1 MYILYIGRE
10 NFSPRRIISV
20 KIIYK
25 VILMDRLVQLLL
37 KRLTPLWETIY
48 FFYQRFI
55 GYHRIASWFDMA
67 SGTTYYFLLGFLPF
81 LVFTVNLMLFVM
93 ASQVDAIYGIAAH
106 YLPERMAGPLMSD
119 ITRIMAS
126 RSSLWMWVT
135 GIFSLYSFVQGLVIL
150 TRATDSLDYAHTEAM
165 ARNDRHNILVYA
177 KGIVFTFGLMVVIF
191 LSLGLPVFGN
201 SLVYYLNES
210 TQFPSVF
217 LWLWNFL
224 RVFLPFVVLVVWLTF
239 FYIFAPHSYTP
250 PFRQAFI
257 TALLVTFLWLAV
269 TGIYSWCMTL
279 IPSMGIAYGS
289 LFGLFALF
297 VWFKF
302 IVSFIIYGIEFL
314 MALNEIELR
323 HKIAA
328 LQAQKTPSD

>member
-1 MYILYIGRE
+1 
-10 NFSPRRIISV
+10 
-20 KIIYK
+20 
-25 VILMDRLVQLLL
+25 MDKLVASIL

-48 FFYQRFI
+48 FFYQRFTA
-55 GYHRIASWFDMA
+55 YHSISSWFDMA

-93 ASQVDAIYGIAAH
+93 ASQVDAIYGMASH

-135 GIFSLYSFVQGLVIL
+135 GLFSLYSFVQGLVIL
-150 TRATDSLDYAHTEAM
+150 TRATDSLDYANTAAM
-165 ARNDRHNILVYA
+165 ARDNRHNILVYA
-177 KGIVFTFGLMVVIF
+177 KGIIFTFGLMVVIF

-201 SLVYYLNES
+201 SLVYYLNEDG
-210 TQFPSVF
+210 QLPAFF
-217 LWLWNFL
+217 LGLWNFL

-257 TALLVTFLWLAV
+257 TALLVTFLWLAA
-269 TGIYSWCMTL
+269 TGIYGWCMTL

-314 MALNEIELR
+314 MALNEMELR
-323 HKIAA
+323 NKIAA
-328 LQAQKTPSD
+328 MQAQNNS

>member
-1 MYILYIGRE
+1 
-10 NFSPRRIISV
+10 
-20 KIIYK
+20 
-25 VILMDRLVQLLL
+25 MDKLVQSLL
-37 KRLTPLWETIY
+37 KRLTPLWETLY
-48 FFYQRFI
+48 FFYQRFTD
-55 GYHRIASWFDMA
+55 YHRIASWFDMA

-93 ASQVDAIYGIAAH
+93 AAQVDAIYGVAAH

-135 GIFSLYSFVQGLVIL
+135 GLFSLYSFVQGLVIL
-150 TRATDSLDYAHTEAM
+150 TRATDSLDYAQTENI
-165 ARNDRHNILVYA
+165 ARDNRHNVLVYA
-177 KGIVFTFGLMVVIF
+177 KGIIFTFGLMVVII

-210 TQFPSVF
+210 SHFPAFF

-250 PFRQAFI
+250 PFRQALI
-257 TALLVTFLWLAV
+257 TALLVTCLWLAV
-269 TGIYSWCMTL
+269 TGIYGWFMTL

-323 HKIAA
+323 RKIAA
-328 LQAQKTPSD
+328 LQAKQAK

>member
-1 MYILYIGRE
+1 
-10 NFSPRRIISV
+10 
-20 KIIYK
+20 
-25 VILMDRLVQLLL
+25 MDKLVASIL

-48 FFYQRFI
+48 FFYQRFTA
-55 GYHRIASWFDMA
+55 YHSISSWFDMA

-93 ASQVDAIYGIAAH
+93 ASQVDAIYGMASH

-135 GIFSLYSFVQGLVIL
+135 GLFSLYSFVQGLVIL
-150 TRATDSLDYAHTEAM
+150 TRATASLDYANTAAM
-165 ARNDRHNILVYA
+165 ARDNRHNILVYA
-177 KGIVFTFGLMVVIF
+177 KGIIFTFGLMVVIF

-201 SLVYYLNES
+201 SLVYYLNEDG
-210 TQFPSVF
+210 QLPAFF
-217 LWLWNFL
+217 LGLWNFL

-257 TALLVTFLWLAV
+257 TALLVTFLWLAA
-269 TGIYSWCMTL
+269 TGIYGWCMTL

-314 MALNEIELR
+314 MALNEMELR

-328 LQAQKTPSD
+328 MQAQNNS

>member
-1 MYILYIGRE
+1 
-10 NFSPRRIISV
+10 
-20 KIIYK
+20 
-25 VILMDRLVQLLL
+25 MDKLVASIL

-48 FFYQRFI
+48 FFYQRFTA
-55 GYHRIASWFDMA
+55 YHSISSWFDMA

-81 LVFTVNLMLFVM
+81 LVFTVNLMLFIM
-93 ASQVDAIYGIAAH
+93 ASQVDAIYGMASH

-135 GIFSLYSFVQGLVIL
+135 GLFSLYSFVQGLVIL
-150 TRATDSLDYAHTEAM
+150 TRATDSLDYANTAAM
-165 ARNDRHNILVYA
+165 ARDNRHNILVYA
-177 KGIVFTFGLMVVIF
+177 KGIIFTFGLMVVIF

-201 SLVYYLNES
+201 SLVYYLNEDG
-210 TQFPSVF
+210 QLPAFF
-217 LWLWNFL
+217 LGLWNFL

-257 TALLVTFLWLAV
+257 TALLVTFLWLAA

-314 MALNEIELR
+314 MALNEMELR

-328 LQAQKTPSD
+328 MQSQNNS

>member
-1 MYILYIGRE
+1 MDIGKE
-10 NFSPRRIISV
+10 
-20 KIIYK
+20 K
-25 VILMDRLVQLLL
+25 VMDKLVQSLL
-37 KRLTPLWETIY
+37 KRLTPLWETLY
-48 FFYQRFI
+48 FFYQRFTD
-55 GYHRIASWFDMA
+55 YHRIASWFDMA

-93 ASQVDAIYGIAAH
+93 AAQVDAICGVAAH

-135 GIFSLYSFVQGLVIL
+135 GLFSLYSFVQGLVIL
-150 TRATDSLDYAHTEAM
+150 TRATDSLDYAQTENI
-165 ARNDRHNILVYA
+165 ARDNRHNVLVYA
-177 KGIVFTFGLMVVIF
+177 KGIIFTFGLMVVIF

-210 TQFPSVF
+210 SHFPAFF

-250 PFRQAFI
+250 PFRQALI
-257 TALLVTFLWLAV
+257 TALLVTCLWLAV
-269 TGIYSWCMTL
+269 TGIYGWFMTL

-323 HKIAA
+323 RKIAA
-328 LQAQKTPSD
+328 LQAKQAK

>member
-1 MYILYIGRE
+1 
-10 NFSPRRIISV
+10 
-20 KIIYK
+20 
-25 VILMDRLVQLLL
+25 MDKLVASIL

-48 FFYQRFI
+48 FFYQRFTA
-55 GYHRIASWFDMA
+55 YHSISSWFDMA

-81 LVFTVNLMLFVM
+81 LLFTVNLMLFVM
-93 ASQVDAIYGIAAH
+93 VSQVDAIYGMASP

-135 GIFSLYSFVQGLVIL
+135 GLFSLYSFVQGLVIL
-150 TRATDSLDYAHTEAM
+150 TRATDSLDYANTAAM
-165 ARNDRHNILVYA
+165 ARDNRHNILVYA
-177 KGIVFTFGLMVVIF
+177 KGIIFTFGLMVVIF

-201 SLVYYLNES
+201 SLVYYLNEDG
-210 TQFPSVF
+210 QLPAFF
-217 LWLWNFL
+217 LGLWNFL

-257 TALLVTFLWLAV
+257 TALLVTFLWLAA

-314 MALNEIELR
+314 MALNEMELR

-328 LQAQKTPSD
+328 MQAQNNS

>member
-1 MYILYIGRE
+1 
-10 NFSPRRIISV
+10 
-20 KIIYK
+20 
-25 VILMDRLVQLLL
+25 MDKLVQSLL
-37 KRLTPLWETIY
+37 KRLTPLWETLY
-48 FFYQRFI
+48 FFYQRFTD
-55 GYHRIASWFDMA
+55 YHRIASWFDMA

-93 ASQVDAIYGIAAH
+93 AAQVDAIYGVAAH

-135 GIFSLYSFVQGLVIL
+135 GLFSLYSFVQGLVIL
-150 TRATDSLDYAHTEAM
+150 TRATDSLDYAQTENI
-165 ARNDRHNILVYA
+165 ARDNRHNVLVYA
-177 KGIVFTFGLMVVIF
+177 KGIIFTFGLMVVIF

-210 TQFPSVF
+210 SHFPTFF

-250 PFRQAFI
+250 PFRQALI
-257 TALLVTFLWLAV
+257 TALLVTCLWLAV
-269 TGIYSWCMTL
+269 TGIYGWFMTL

-323 HKIAA
+323 RKIAA
-328 LQAQKTPSD
+328 LQAKQAK

>member
-1 MYILYIGRE
+1 
-10 NFSPRRIISV
+10 
-20 KIIYK
+20 
-25 VILMDRLVQLLL
+25 MDKLVASIL

-48 FFYQRFI
+48 FFYQRFTA
-55 GYHRIASWFDMA
+55 YHSISSWFDMA

-93 ASQVDAIYGIAAH
+93 ASQVDAIYGMASH

-135 GIFSLYSFVQGLVIL
+135 GLFSLYSFVQGLVIL
-150 TRATDSLDYAHTEAM
+150 TRATDSLDYANTAAM
-165 ARNDRHNILVYA
+165 ARDNRHNILVYA
-177 KGIVFTFGLMVVIF
+177 KGIIFTFGLMVVIF

-201 SLVYYLNES
+201 SLVYYLNEDG
-210 TQFPSVF
+210 QLPAFF
-217 LWLWNFL
+217 LGLWNFL

-257 TALLVTFLWLAV
+257 TALLVTFLWLAA
-269 TGIYSWCMTL
+269 TGIYGWCMTL

-314 MALNEIELR
+314 MALN
-323 HKIAA
+323 
-328 LQAQKTPSD
+328 

>member
-1 MYILYIGRE
+1 
-10 NFSPRRIISV
+10 
-20 KIIYK
+20 
-25 VILMDRLVQLLL
+25 MDKLVQSLL
-37 KRLTPLWETIY
+37 KRLTPLWETLY
-48 FFYQRFI
+48 FFYQRFTD
-55 GYHRIASWFDMA
+55 YHRIASWFDMA

-93 ASQVDAIYGIAAH
+93 AAQVDAIYGVAAH

-135 GIFSLYSFVQGLVIL
+135 GLFSLYSFVQGLVIL
-150 TRATDSLDYAHTEAM
+150 TRATDSLDYAQTENI
-165 ARNDRHNILVYA
+165 ARDNRHNVLVYA
-177 KGIVFTFGLMVVIF
+177 KGIIFTFGLMVVIF
-191 LSLGLPVFGN
+191 HSLGLPVFGN

-210 TQFPSVF
+210 SHFPAFF

-250 PFRQAFI
+250 PFRQALI
-257 TALLVTFLWLAV
+257 TALLVTCLWLAV
-269 TGIYSWCMTL
+269 TGIYGWFMTL

-323 HKIAA
+323 RKIAA
-328 LQAQKTPSD
+328 LQAKQAK

>member
-1 MYILYIGRE
+1 
-10 NFSPRRIISV
+10 
-20 KIIYK
+20 
-25 VILMDRLVQLLL
+25 MDKLVASIL

-48 FFYQRFI
+48 FFYQRFTA
-55 GYHRIASWFDMA
+55 YHSISSWFDMA

-93 ASQVDAIYGIAAH
+93 ASQVDAIYGMASH
-106 YLPERMAGPLMSD
+106 YLPERMAGPIMSD

-135 GIFSLYSFVQGLVIL
+135 GLFSLYSFVQGLVIL
-150 TRATDSLDYAHTEAM
+150 TRATDSLDYANTAAM
-165 ARNDRHNILVYA
+165 ARDNRHNILVYA
-177 KGIVFTFGLMVVIF
+177 KGIIFTFGLMVVIF

-201 SLVYYLNES
+201 SLVYYLNEDG
-210 TQFPSVF
+210 QLPAFF
-217 LWLWNFL
+217 LGLWNFL

-257 TALLVTFLWLAV
+257 TALLVTFLWLAA

-314 MALNEIELR
+314 MALNEMELR

-328 LQAQKTPSD
+328 MQAQNIS

>member
-1 MYILYIGRE
+1 
-10 NFSPRRIISV
+10 
-20 KIIYK
+20 
-25 VILMDRLVQLLL
+25 MDKLVASIL

-48 FFYQRFI
+48 FFYQRFTA
-55 GYHRIASWFDMA
+55 YHSISSWFDMA

-93 ASQVDAIYGIAAH
+93 ASQVDAIYGMASH

-135 GIFSLYSFVQGLVIL
+135 GLFSLYSFVQGLVIL
-150 TRATDSLDYAHTEAM
+150 TRATDSLDYANTAAM
-165 ARNDRHNILVYA
+165 ARDNRHNILVYA
-177 KGIVFTFGLMVVIF
+177 KGIIFTFGLMVVIF

-201 SLVYYLNES
+201 SLVYYLNEDG
-210 TQFPSVF
+210 QLPAFF
-217 LWLWNFL
+217 LGLWNFL

-257 TALLVTFLWLAV
+257 TALLVTFLWLAA

-323 HKIAA
+323 RKIAA
-328 LQAQKTPSD
+328 LQAKQAK

>member
-1 MYILYIGRE
+1 
-10 NFSPRRIISV
+10 
-20 KIIYK
+20 
-25 VILMDRLVQLLL
+25 MDKLVQSLL
-37 KRLTPLWETIY
+37 KRLTPLWETLY
-48 FFYQRFI
+48 FFYQRFTD
-55 GYHRIASWFDMA
+55 YHRIASWFDMA

-93 ASQVDAIYGIAAH
+93 AAQVDAIYGVAAH

-135 GIFSLYSFVQGLVIL
+135 GLFSLYSFVQGLVIL
-150 TRATDSLDYAHTEAM
+150 TRATDSLDYAQTENI
-165 ARNDRHNILVYA
+165 ARDNRHNVLVYA
-177 KGIVFTFGLMVVIF
+177 KGIIFTFGLMVVIF

-210 TQFPSVF
+210 SHFPAFF

-250 PFRQAFI
+250 PFRQALI
-257 TALLVTFLWLAV
+257 TALLVTCLWLAV
-269 TGIYSWCMTL
+269 TGIYGWFMTL

-302 IVSFIIYGIEFL
+302 IVSFIIYGIEFI

-323 HKIAA
+323 RKIAA
-328 LQAQKTPSD
+328 LQAKQAK

>member
-1 MYILYIGRE
+1 
-10 NFSPRRIISV
+10 
-20 KIIYK
+20 
-25 VILMDRLVQLLL
+25 MDKLVQSLL
-37 KRLTPLWETIY
+37 KRLTPLWETLY
-48 FFYQRFI
+48 FFYQRFTD
-55 GYHRIASWFDMA
+55 YHRIASWFDMA

-93 ASQVDAIYGIAAH
+93 AAQVDAIYGVAAH

-135 GIFSLYSFVQGLVIL
+135 GLFSLYSFVQGLVIL
-150 TRATDSLDYAHTEAM
+150 TRATDSLDYAQTENI
-165 ARNDRHNILVYA
+165 ARDNRHNVLVYA
-177 KGIVFTFGLMVVIF
+177 KGIIFTFGLMVVIF

-210 TQFPSVF
+210 SHFPSFF

-250 PFRQAFI
+250 PFRQALI
-257 TALLVTFLWLAV
+257 TALLVTCLWLAV
-269 TGIYSWCMTL
+269 TGIYGWFMTL

-323 HKIAA
+323 RKIAA
-328 LQAQKTPSD
+328 LQAKQAK

>member
-1 MYILYIGRE
+1 
-10 NFSPRRIISV
+10 
-20 KIIYK
+20 
-25 VILMDRLVQLLL
+25 MDKLVQSLL
-37 KRLTPLWETIY
+37 KRLTPLWETLY
-48 FFYQRFI
+48 FFYQRFTD
-55 GYHRIASWFDMA
+55 YHRIASWFDMA

-93 ASQVDAIYGIAAH
+93 AAQVDAIYGVAAH

-135 GIFSLYSFVQGLVIL
+135 GLFSLYSFVQGLVIL
-150 TRATDSLDYAHTEAM
+150 TRATDSLDYAQTENI
-165 ARNDRHNILVYA
+165 ARDNRHNVLVYA
-177 KGIVFTFGLMVVIF
+177 KGIIFTFGLMVVIF

-210 TQFPSVF
+210 SHFPAFF

-224 RVFLPFVVLVVWLTF
+224 RVFLPFVVLVVWLTL

-250 PFRQAFI
+250 PFRQALI
-257 TALLVTFLWLAV
+257 TALLVTCLWLAV
-269 TGIYSWCMTL
+269 TGIYGWFMTL

-323 HKIAA
+323 RKIAA
-328 LQAQKTPSD
+328 LQAKQAK

>member
-1 MYILYIGRE
+1 MDIGKE
-10 NFSPRRIISV
+10 
-20 KIIYK
+20 K
-25 VILMDRLVQLLL
+25 VMDKLVQSLL
-37 KRLTPLWETIY
+37 KRLTPLWETLY
-48 FFYQRFI
+48 FFYQRFTD
-55 GYHRIASWFDMA
+55 YHRIASWFDMA

-93 ASQVDAIYGIAAH
+93 ATQVDAIYGVAAH

-135 GIFSLYSFVQGLVIL
+135 GLFSLYSFVQGLVIL
-150 TRATDSLDYAHTEAM
+150 TRATDSLDYAQTENI
-165 ARNDRHNILVYA
+165 ARDNRHNVLVYA
-177 KGIVFTFGLMVVIF
+177 KGIIFTFGLMVVIF

-210 TQFPSVF
+210 SHFPAFF

-250 PFRQAFI
+250 PFRQALI
-257 TALLVTFLWLAV
+257 TALLVTCLWLAV
-269 TGIYSWCMTL
+269 TGIYGWFMTL

-323 HKIAA
+323 RKIAA
-328 LQAQKTPSD
+328 LQAKQAK

>member
-1 MYILYIGRE
+1 MDIGKE
-10 NFSPRRIISV
+10 
-20 KIIYK
+20 K
-25 VILMDRLVQLLL
+25 VMDKLVQSLL
-37 KRLTPLWETIY
+37 KRLTPLWETLY
-48 FFYQRFI
+48 FFYQRFTD
-55 GYHRIASWFDMA
+55 YHRIASWFDMA

-93 ASQVDAIYGIAAH
+93 AAQVDAIYGVAAH

-135 GIFSLYSFVQGLVIL
+135 GLFSLYSFVQGLVIL
-150 TRATDSLDYAHTEAM
+150 TRATDSLDYAQTENI
-165 ARNDRHNILVYA
+165 ARDNRHNVLVYA
-177 KGIVFTFGLMVVIF
+177 KGIIFTFGLMVVIF

-210 TQFPSVF
+210 SHFPAFF

-257 TALLVTFLWLAV
+257 TALLVTCLWLAV
-269 TGIYSWCMTL
+269 TGIYGWFMTL

-323 HKIAA
+323 RKIAA
-328 LQAQKTPSD
+328 LQAKQAK

>member
-1 MYILYIGRE
+1 
-10 NFSPRRIISV
+10 
-20 KIIYK
+20 
-25 VILMDRLVQLLL
+25 MDKLIASIL

-48 FFYQRFI
+48 FFYQRFTA
-55 GYHRIASWFDMA
+55 YHSISSWFDMA

-93 ASQVDAIYGIAAH
+93 ASQVDAIYGMASH

-135 GIFSLYSFVQGLVIL
+135 GLFSLYSFVQGLVIL
-150 TRATDSLDYAHTEAM
+150 TRATDSLDYANTAAM
-165 ARNDRHNILVYA
+165 ARDNRHNILVYA
-177 KGIVFTFGLMVVIF
+177 KGIIFTFGLMVVIF

-201 SLVYYLNES
+201 SLVYYLNEDG
-210 TQFPSVF
+210 QLPAFF
-217 LWLWNFL
+217 LGLWNFL

-257 TALLVTFLWLAV
+257 TALLVTFLWLAA

-314 MALNEIELR
+314 MALNEMELR

-328 LQAQKTPSD
+328 IQAQNNS

>member
-1 MYILYIGRE
+1 
-10 NFSPRRIISV
+10 
-20 KIIYK
+20 
-25 VILMDRLVQLLL
+25 MDKLVQSLL
-37 KRLTPLWETIY
+37 KRLTPLWETLY
-48 FFYQRFI
+48 FFYQRFTD
-55 GYHRIASWFDMA
+55 YHRIASWFDMA

-93 ASQVDAIYGIAAH
+93 AAQVDAIYGVAAH

-135 GIFSLYSFVQGLVIL
+135 GLFSLYSFVQGLVIL
-150 TRATDSLDYAHTEAM
+150 TRATDSLDYAQTENI
-165 ARNDRHNILVYA
+165 ARDNRHNVLVYA
-177 KGIVFTFGLMVVIF
+177 KGIIFTFGLMVVIF

-201 SLVYYLNES
+201 SLVYYLDES
-210 TQFPSVF
+210 SHFPAFF

-250 PFRQAFI
+250 PFRQALI
-257 TALLVTFLWLAV
+257 TALLVTCLWLAV
-269 TGIYSWCMTL
+269 TGIYGWFMTL

-323 HKIAA
+323 RKIAA
-328 LQAQKTPSD
+328 LQAKQAK

>member
-1 MYILYIGRE
+1 
-10 NFSPRRIISV
+10 
-20 KIIYK
+20 
-25 VILMDRLVQLLL
+25 MDKLVQSLL
-37 KRLTPLWETIY
+37 KRLTPLWETLY

-55 GYHRIASWFDMA
+55 DYHRISSWFDMA

-93 ASQVDAIYGIAAH
+93 ATQVDALYGMAAH
-106 YLPERMAGPLMSD
+106 YLPDRMAGPLMGD
-119 ITRIMAS
+119 IKRIMDS
-126 RSSLWMWVT
+126 RSTLWMWVT
-135 GIFSLYSFVQGLVIL
+135 GLFSLYSFVQGLVIL
-150 TRATDSLDYAHTEAM
+150 TRATDSLDYANTAAM
-165 ARNDRHNILVYA
+165 ARDDRHNILIYA
-177 KGIVFTFGLMVVIF
+177 KGIIFTFGLMVVIF

-201 SLVYYLNES
+201 SLVYLLNES
-210 TQFPSVF
+210 SHFPAFF
-217 LWLWNFL
+217 LTLWNFL
-224 RVFLPFVVLVVWLTF
+224 RVFLPFVVLVVWLTG

-257 TALLVTFLWLAV
+257 TALLVTFLWLAA

-279 IPSMGIAYGS
+279 IPGMGIAYGS

-314 MALNEIELR
+314 MAFNEMELR
-323 HKIAA
+323 HKVAA
-328 LQAQKTPSD
+328 IQAGKKPLP

>member
-1 MYILYIGRE
+1 
-10 NFSPRRIISV
+10 
-20 KIIYK
+20 
-25 VILMDRLVQLLL
+25 MDKLVASIL

-48 FFYQRFI
+48 FFYQRFTA
-55 GYHRIASWFDMA
+55 YHSISSWFDMA

-93 ASQVDAIYGIAAH
+93 ASQVDAIYGMASH

-135 GIFSLYSFVQGLVIL
+135 GLFSLYSFVQGLVIL
-150 TRATDSLDYAHTEAM
+150 TRATDSLDYANTAAM
-165 ARNDRHNILVYA
+165 ARDNRHNILVYA
-177 KGIVFTFGLMVVIF
+177 KGIIFTFGLMVVIF

-201 SLVYYLNES
+201 SLVYYLNEDG
-210 TQFPSVF
+210 QLPAFF
-217 LWLWNFL
+217 LGLWNFL

-257 TALLVTFLWLAV
+257 TALLVTFLWLAA

-314 MALNEIELR
+314 MALNEMELR

-328 LQAQKTPSD
+328 MQAQNNS

>member
-1 MYILYIGRE
+1 
-10 NFSPRRIISV
+10 
-20 KIIYK
+20 
-25 VILMDRLVQLLL
+25 MDKLVQSLL
-37 KRLTPLWETIY
+37 KRLTPLWETLY
-48 FFYQRFI
+48 FFYQRFTD
-55 GYHRIASWFDMA
+55 YHRIASWFDMA

-93 ASQVDAIYGIAAH
+93 AAQVDAIYGVAAH

-135 GIFSLYSFVQGLVIL
+135 GLFSLYSFVQGLVIL
-150 TRATDSLDYAHTEAM
+150 TRATDSLDYAQTENI
-165 ARNDRHNILVYA
+165 ARDNRHNVLVYA
-177 KGIVFTFGLMVVIF
+177 KGIIFTFGLMVVIF

-210 TQFPSVF
+210 SHFPAFF

-250 PFRQAFI
+250 PFRQALI
-257 TALLVTFLWLAV
+257 TALLVTCLWLAV
-269 TGIYSWCMTL
+269 TGIYGWFMTL
-279 IPSMGIAYGS
+279 IPNMGIAYGS

-323 HKIAA
+323 RKIAA
-328 LQAQKTPSD
+328 LQAKQAK

>member
-1 MYILYIGRE
+1 
-10 NFSPRRIISV
+10 
-20 KIIYK
+20 
-25 VILMDRLVQLLL
+25 MDKLVASIL

-48 FFYQRFI
+48 FFYQRFTA
-55 GYHRIASWFDMA
+55 YHSISSWFDMA

-81 LVFTVNLMLFVM
+81 LVFTVNLMLFIM
-93 ASQVDAIYGIAAH
+93 ASQVDAIYGMASH

-135 GIFSLYSFVQGLVIL
+135 GLFSLYSFVQGLVIL
-150 TRATDSLDYAHTEAM
+150 TRATDSLDYANTAAM
-165 ARNDRHNILVYA
+165 ARDNRHNILVYA
-177 KGIVFTFGLMVVIF
+177 KGIIFTFGLMVVIF

-201 SLVYYLNES
+201 SLVYYLNEDG
-210 TQFPSVF
+210 QLPAFF
-217 LWLWNFL
+217 LGLWNFL

-257 TALLVTFLWLAV
+257 TALLVTFLWLAA

-314 MALNEIELR
+314 MALNEMELR

-328 LQAQKTPSD
+328 IQAQNNS

>member
-1 MYILYIGRE
+1 
-10 NFSPRRIISV
+10 
-20 KIIYK
+20 
-25 VILMDRLVQLLL
+25 MDKLVASIL

-48 FFYQRFI
+48 FFYQRFTA
-55 GYHRIASWFDMA
+55 YHSISSWFDMA

-93 ASQVDAIYGIAAH
+93 ASQVDAIYGMASH

-135 GIFSLYSFVQGLVIL
+135 GLFSLYSFVQGLVIL
-150 TRATDSLDYAHTEAM
+150 TRATDSLDYANTAAM
-165 ARNDRHNILVYA
+165 ARDNRHNILVYA
-177 KGIVFTFGLMVVIF
+177 KGIIFTFGLMVVIF

-201 SLVYYLNES
+201 SLVYYLNEDG
-210 TQFPSVF
+210 QLPAFF
-217 LWLWNFL
+217 LGLWNFL

-257 TALLVTFLWLAV
+257 TALLVTFLWLAA

-314 MALNEIELR
+314 MALNEMELR

-328 LQAQKTPSD
+328 MQSQNNS

>member
-1 MYILYIGRE
+1 
-10 NFSPRRIISV
+10 
-20 KIIYK
+20 
-25 VILMDRLVQLLL
+25 MDKLVASIL

-48 FFYQRFI
+48 FFYQRFTA
-55 GYHRIASWFDMA
+55 YHSISSWFDMA

-93 ASQVDAIYGIAAH
+93 ASQVDAIYGMASH

-135 GIFSLYSFVQGLVIL
+135 GLFSLYSFVQGLVIR
-150 TRATDSLDYAHTEAM
+150 TRATDSLDYANTAAM
-165 ARNDRHNILVYA
+165 ARDNRHNILVYA
-177 KGIVFTFGLMVVIF
+177 KGIIFTFGLMVVIF

-201 SLVYYLNES
+201 SLVYYLNEDG
-210 TQFPSVF
+210 QLPAFF
-217 LWLWNFL
+217 LGLWNFL

-257 TALLVTFLWLAV
+257 TALLVTFLWLAA

-314 MALNEIELR
+314 MALNEMELR

-328 LQAQKTPSD
+328 MQAQNNS

>member
-1 MYILYIGRE
+1 M
-10 NFSPRRIISV
+10 
-20 KIIYK
+20 
-25 VILMDRLVQLLL
+25 
-37 KRLTPLWETIY
+37 
-48 FFYQRFI
+48 
-55 GYHRIASWFDMA
+55 
-67 SGTTYYFLLGFLPF
+67 
-81 LVFTVNLMLFVM
+81 
-93 ASQVDAIYGIAAH
+93 DAIYGVAAH

-135 GIFSLYSFVQGLVIL
+135 GLFSLYSFVQGLVIL
-150 TRATDSLDYAHTEAM
+150 TRATDSLDYAQTENI
-165 ARNDRHNILVYA
+165 ARDNRHNVLVYA
-177 KGIVFTFGLMVVIF
+177 KGIIFTFGLMVVIF

-210 TQFPSVF
+210 SHFPAFF

-257 TALLVTFLWLAV
+257 TALLVTCLWLAV
-269 TGIYSWCMTL
+269 TGIYGWFMTL

-323 HKIAA
+323 RKIAA
-328 LQAQKTPSD
+328 LQAKQAK